1 MEFNKTVV
9 NPMLVGSIQL
19 MKEEDTP
26 EHRNMFV
33 LELQKASL
41 ISPALIEPE
50 PVENAEGV
58 PVLSPG
64 SKIQFPMIFT
74 PNKKSFFMGFTDISE
89 YKKWQEKN
97 KELPF
102 FALKFEDYVGMLM
115 GKDAQGNLCPALGF
129 VINPYGENVV
139 VPRELVAGVM
149 AARMAQLRQQAG
161 PEALRNLNI
170 TVPEE
175 ARAARKSDDEDKA
188 DPRIQV

>member
-33 LELQKASL
+33 SELQKASL
-41 ISPALIEPE
+41 ISPALIDPE
-50 PVENAEGV
+50 PVENGEGTLV
-58 PVLSPG
+58 IAPG
-64 SKIQFPMIFT
+64 SKIQFPMIFA
-74 PNKKSFFMGFTDISE
+74 PNKKSFFMGFTDMSE

-97 KELPF
+97 KNLPF

-115 GKDAQGNLCPALGF
+115 RKDARGNVCPALGF
-129 VINPYGENVV
+129 VINPYGENVI
-139 VPRELVAGVM
+139 VPRELVAGIM

-175 ARAARKSDDEDKA
+175 ARASQKSDDEDKA

>member
-26 EHRNMFV
+26 EHRNMFI
-33 LELQKASL
+33 LELQKANL
-41 ISPALIEPE
+41 IAPALIDPE
-50 PVENAEGV
+50 PVENAEGTL
-58 PVLSPG
+58 VLSPG

-74 PNKKSFFMGFTDISE
+74 SNNKSFFMGFTDIAE
-89 YKKWQEKN
+89 YKKWQENN

-102 FALKFEDYVGMLM
+102 FALKLEDYVGMLM
-115 GKDAQGNLCPALGF
+115 SKDAQGNICPALGF
-129 VINPYGENVV
+129 VINPYGENIV
-139 VPRELVAGVM
+139 VPKDLLAGIM
-149 AARMAQLRQQAG
+149 AARIAQLRQQAG

-175 ARAARKSDDEDKA
+175 ARAAKKSDDEDKV

>member
-1 MEFNKTVV
+1 MEFNKIVA
-9 NPMLVGSIQL
+9 NPMLVGSIRL

-33 LELQKASL
+33 LELQKSSL
-41 ISPALIEPE
+41 IAPALIEPE
-50 PVENAEGV
+50 PVENAEGTLV
-58 PVLSPG
+58 IAPG

-74 PNKKSFFMGFTDISE
+74 SNKKGYFMGFTDMLE
-89 YKKWQEKN
+89 YKKWQENN

-115 GKDAQGNLCPALGF
+115 SKDDQGNLCPALGY
-129 VINPYGENVV
+129 VINPYGENIV
-139 VPRELVAGVM
+139 VPKDLLAGIM
-149 AARMAQLRQQAG
+149 ATRIAQLRQQAG

-175 ARAARKSDDEDKA
+175 ARAVKKSDDEDKV